1 MLTAT
6 DGGFPGPPSARL
18 VDRRRFSDDHA
29 KHDHTFEASRRA
41 AMTAAR
47 PAPWHPSVAPS
58 PRAQWRRARRRMRQ
72 RKPWAVPMALLAAAV
87 LLSWL
92 LPALDRWLDD
102 ASQEVGERLFP
113 LLDTGSMATLLGAIA
128 GGMITLTGLVFT
140 AITLAMQF
148 GATQLSVRVVPMLQQ
163 DAVMRWSMGTFMATF
178 LYSLL
183 IAIRL
188 AVRQQDY
195 RPVLST
201 IFALG
206 LTILSACLFFAL
218 VTRVALVLNSGALL
232 RRVGGQGSR
241 AVVRLSPPTGG
252 ARPYGGVRPVRDPEA
267 MEVDL
272 ARPPRTG
279 QVLLAWNEPRLRR
292 LAERWGVGLELC
304 AYPGDFIALRS
315 TLFLVHGANDAVK
328 PEQLLRC
335 LLFAECYSPEA
346 DPAGALRTLVDVAL
360 KAMSPAIN
368 DPARAVQALDHI
380 EDLLVLLVPVAPPG
394 AGMSG
399 DARFCHPVR
408 TWADYVCVGTDE
420 VRHFAADSMQVLRRL
435 RALFERLAWI
445 CSEEQAE
452 ALTVR
457 LAAMDAHAGRH
468 WSQAL
473 DRRLAG
479 RPDAQGLGSEAGTD
493 LA

>member
-1 MLTAT
+1 MRWGLGRT
-6 DGGFPGPPSARL
+6 
-18 VDRRRFSDDHA
+18 
-29 KHDHTFEASRRA
+29 RRA
-41 AMTAAR
+41 AGM
-47 PAPWHPSVAPS
+47 PASA
-58 PRAQWRRARRRMRQ
+58 RAQWRSARRRMRQ
-72 RKPWAVPMALLAAAV
+72 RRPWAVPLALLGAAV
-87 LLSWL
+87 VLSWL

-102 ASQEVGERLFP
+102 AERELGERLFP
-113 LLDTGSMATLLGAIA
+113 HLDVGSMATLLGAIA

-148 GATQLSVRVVPMLQQ
+148 GATQLSLRVVPMLQQ

-206 LTILSACLFFAL
+206 LTIVSACMFFAL
-218 VTRVALVLNSGALL
+218 VTRVVLVLNSSALL
-232 RRVGGQGSR
+232 RWVGGQGSR
-241 AVVRLSPPTGG
+241 AVARLAPPTGT
-252 ARPYGGVRPVRDPEA
+252 PPLERDPDA

-272 ARPPRTG
+272 ARAPRNG

-315 TLFLVHGANDAVK
+315 TLFLVHGANDRVK

-360 KAMSPAIN
+360 KALSPAIN

-394 AGMSG
+394 AGTSG
-399 DARFCHPVR
+399 DALFHHPVR

-435 RALFERLAWI
+435 RALFERLAWL
-445 CSEEQAE
+445 CTAEQAE

-457 LAAMDAHAGRH
+457 LAAMDDHAGSH

-493 LA
+493 LD

>member
-1 MLTAT
+1 MTPAA
-6 DGGFPGPPSARL
+6 GSRARSCL
-18 VDRRRFSDDHA
+18 R
-29 KHDHTFEASRRA
+29 
-41 AMTAAR
+41 
-47 PAPWHPSVAPS
+47 
-58 PRAQWRRARRRMRQ
+58 WRLARRRLRQ
-72 RKPWAVPMALLAAAV
+72 RRFWVVPMALLATSV

-92 LPALDRWLDD
+92 LPALDRLLHQ
-102 ASQEVGERLFP
+102 AEQELGEKLFP
-113 LLDTGSMATLLGAIA
+113 LLDVGSMATLLGAIA

-163 DAVMRWSMGTFMATF
+163 DRVMRWSMGTFMATF

-201 IFALG
+201 MFALG
-206 LTILSACLFFAL
+206 LTMVSACMFFAL
-218 VTRVALVLNSGALL
+218 VTRVVLVLNSSALL
-232 RRVGGQGSR
+232 RWVGGQGIR
-241 AVVRLSPPTGG
+241 AVRRLAPATTGPLP
-252 ARPYGGVRPVRDPEA
+252 APDPEA

-272 ARPPRTG
+272 ARSPRTG
-279 QVLLAWNEPRLRR
+279 QVLLAWNEPKLRR

-315 TLFLVHGANDAVK
+315 TLFLVHGANDRVK
-328 PEQLLRC
+328 PEKLLRC
-335 LLFAECYSPEA
+335 LLFAECYSSEA

-360 KAMSPAIN
+360 KALSPAIN

-380 EDLLVLLVPVAPPG
+380 EDLLVLLIPLAPSG

-399 DARFCHPVR
+399 DALLHHPVR

-420 VRHFAADSMQVLRRL
+420 IRHFAADSIQVLRRL
-435 RALFERLAWI
+435 RALFERLAWL
-445 CSEEQAE
+445 CSPDQAV
-452 ALTVR
+452 ALHTR
-457 LAAMDAHAGRH
+457 LATMDAHAGTH
-468 WSQAL
+468 WTQPL
-473 DRRLAG
+473 DRRLAR
-479 RPDAQGLGSEAGTD
+479 RPDAQGLGSESGTD
-493 LA
+493 LG

>member
-1 MLTAT
+1 MRWGLGRT
-6 DGGFPGPPSARL
+6 
-18 VDRRRFSDDHA
+18 
-29 KHDHTFEASRRA
+29 RRA
-41 AMTAAR
+41 AGT
-47 PAPWHPSVAPS
+47 PASA
-58 PRAQWRRARRRMRQ
+58 RAQWRGARRRLRQ
-72 RKPWAVPMALLAAAV
+72 RRPWAVPLALLGAAV

-102 ASQEVGERLFP
+102 VERELGERLFP
-113 LLDTGSMATLLGAIA
+113 LLDVGSMATLLGAIA

-148 GATQLSVRVVPMLQQ
+148 GATQLSLRVVPMLQQ

-206 LTILSACLFFAL
+206 LTILSACMFFAL
-218 VTRVALVLNSGALL
+218 VTRVVLVLNSSALL
-232 RRVGGQGSR
+232 RWVGGQGSR
-241 AVVRLSPPTGG
+241 AVGRLTPPTGT
-252 ARPYGGVRPVRDPEA
+252 PLPERDPDA

-272 ARPPRTG
+272 ARAPRSG

-292 LAERWGVGLELC
+292 LAGRWGVGLELC

-315 TLFLVHGANDAVK
+315 TLFLVHGANDRVR

-360 KAMSPAIN
+360 KALSPAIN

-394 AGMSG
+394 AGTSG
-399 DARFCHPVR
+399 DALFQHPVR

-435 RALFERLAWI
+435 RALFERLAWL
-445 CSEEQAE
+445 CTAEQAE

-457 LAAMDAHAGRH
+457 LAAMDDHAGGH

-493 LA
+493 LT